1 MQNKSRFH
9 AVPVSISCGTN
20 RNDMQTYFSAC
31 LSVSNFKAIRWRR
44 KSSDNCNIREPD
56 GCKHREAK
64 LPKIVSLIVS
74 YEDIFLKKKELFCID
89 EYEDLMKECIFAP
102 DFAVSPVGPAVHYMI
117 KGAYWRFSS
126 ACKLRN
132 FTPERKNDNSNRL
145 RVRSYSRMHA
155 PWPLWAFG
163 A

>member
-1 MQNKSRFH
+1 MAAQ
-9 AVPVSISCGTN
+9 
-20 RNDMQTYFSAC
+20 
-31 LSVSNFKAIRWRR
+31 AIRT
-44 KSSDNCNIREPD
+44 I
-56 GCKHREAK
+56 AK
-64 LPKIVSLIVS
+64 LESRTAASIEKRNCLKIVSLIVS
-74 YEDIFLKKKELFCID
+74 YEDVFLKKKELFGID